1 MRSKDSTS
9 STSRDWDRTSA
20 SGRNKLRT
28 GSSHRRPDWNR
39 SSSGRCQPLTMGK
52 KNNNNTFKNIFNVLK
67 TETVFLTCYYQED
80 AS

>member
-52 KNNNNTFKNIFNVLK
+52 KFFLNSFNVLK